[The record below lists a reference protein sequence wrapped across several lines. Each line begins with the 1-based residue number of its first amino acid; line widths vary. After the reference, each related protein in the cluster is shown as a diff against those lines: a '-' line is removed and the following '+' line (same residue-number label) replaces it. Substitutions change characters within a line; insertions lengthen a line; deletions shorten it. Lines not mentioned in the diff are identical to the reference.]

1 MMKMS
6 LCKRAIHIEKLL
18 LIPNDN
24 ALSLLQPAS
33 KTKILEIDMIKENLD
48 LIIVALTALT
58 IAMYDVAIDLLIS
71 ILHMIFE
78 FLHILYEWF
87 ELGIE
92 HTVEHLFHTSR
103 HGSQV
108 VTFYILMLIAGLLL
122 YCLWRMFPRLCKHCA
137 QFAQQAWQR
146 RKAECIRYWLS
157 LPLINKVRLLSTAAI
172 VFYLSSFFAV

>member
-1 MMKMS
+1 M
-6 LCKRAIHIEKLL
+6 
-18 LIPNDN
+18 P
-24 ALSLLQPAS
+24 LSLLQPAS

-71 ILHMIFE
+71 LLHMIFE

-122 YCLWRMFPRLCKHCA
+122 YWLWRIFPRLCEHCMR
-137 QFAQQAWQR
+137 FMRQAWHR

-172 VFYLSSFFAV
+172 AFYLGSFFVM

>member
-1 MMKMS
+1 
-6 LCKRAIHIEKLL
+6 
-18 LIPNDN
+18 
-24 ALSLLQPAS
+24 
-33 KTKILEIDMIKENLD
+33 MIKENLD

-71 ILHMIFE
+71 LLHMIFE

-122 YCLWRMFPRLCKHCA
+122 YWLWRIFPRLCEHCMR
-137 QFAQQAWQR
+137 FMRQAWHR

-172 VFYLSSFFAV
+172 AFYLGSFFAM